1 MLHARV
7 NAISAIFKQKF
18 VLFEDLKV
26 GALVLDIK
34 AEMAA
39 NNKMNGLLKGLR
51 YISQIF
57 DDEDQ
62 QPEMQIGLPTD
73 VKHVAHIG
81 ADGPSVNSNAP
92 SWMNEFKSAAPGAP
106 NLANGGEA
114 AKSVS
119 QDKPEV
125 GKSSKRSSSTN
136 VNGTGDSSLKEKRDN
151 ISQTQTP
158 SSSSSTTDKPE
169 QPKSVRR
176 TSSANGTD
184 PPLKEKRDKNSQ
196 STQSCSSF
204 SDMPE
209 QPKSSK
215 RSSSTKVKS
224 RVEGTKEKRDK
235 PKHSKKPSTNS
246 SSDAVSKPKKAP
258 KDPSQTIEWNS
269 EDLPKKSSR
278 RKKTKDGAVSG
289 TTKRNQTQDL
299 DSGSEFGSESRDGSG
314 FKDGEEGTRET

>member
-1 MLHARV
+1 
-7 NAISAIFKQKF
+7 
-18 VLFEDLKV
+18 
-26 GALVLDIK
+26 
-34 AEMAA
+34 
-39 NNKMNGLLKGLR
+39 
-51 YISQIF
+51 
-57 DDEDQ
+57 
-62 QPEMQIGLPTD
+62 MQIGLPTD

-106 NLANGGEA
+106 NLANGGEG

-136 VNGTGDSSLKEKRDN
+136 VNGTGDSSLKEKRNN
-151 ISQTQTP
+151 ISQIQT
-158 SSSSSTTDKPE
+158 SSSTTDKPE
-169 QPKSVRR
+169 QPKSSRR

-196 STQSCSSF
+196 STQSSSF

-215 RSSSTKVKS
+215 RSSSTNVKS

-235 PKHSKKPSTNS
+235 PKHSKKPSKNS
-246 SSDAVSKPKKAP
+246 SSDTVSKPKKAP
-258 KDPSQTIEWNS
+258 KDPSETTESNS

-314 FKDGEEGTRET
+314 FEDGEEGTRET

>member
-1 MLHARV
+1 
-7 NAISAIFKQKF
+7 
-18 VLFEDLKV
+18 
-26 GALVLDIK
+26 
-34 AEMAA
+34 
-39 NNKMNGLLKGLR
+39 
-51 YISQIF
+51 
-57 DDEDQ
+57 
-62 QPEMQIGLPTD
+62 MQIGLPTD

-92 SWMNEFKSAAPGAP
+92 SWMNELKSAAPGAP
-106 NLANGGEA
+106 NLANGGEV
-114 AKSVS
+114 AKPVS
-119 QDKPEV
+119 QGIPYIGSGLINGNNLRMFVELTHYCFCFLTDKPEV

-151 ISQTQTP
+151 ISQIQT
-158 SSSSSTTDKPE
+158 SSSTTDKPE
-169 QPKSVRR
+169 QPKSSRR

-196 STQSCSSF
+196 STQSSSF

-215 RSSSTKVKS
+215 RSSSTNVKS

-235 PKHSKKPSTNS
+235 PKHSKKPSKNS
-246 SSDAVSKPKKAP
+246 SSDTVSKPKKAP
-258 KDPSQTIEWNS
+258 KDPSETTESNS

-299 DSGSEFGSESRDGSG
+299 DSGSEFGSESRYGSG
-314 FKDGEEGTRET
+314 FEDGEEGTRET

>member
-1 MLHARV
+1 
-7 NAISAIFKQKF
+7 
-18 VLFEDLKV
+18 
-26 GALVLDIK
+26 
-34 AEMAA
+34 MAA
-39 NNKMNGLLKGLR
+39 NNKMKGLLKGLR

-92 SWMNEFKSAAPGAP
+92 SWMNELKSAAPGAP
-106 NLANGGEA
+106 NLANGGEG
-114 AKSVS
+114 AKPVS

-151 ISQTQTP
+151 ISQIQT
-158 SSSSSTTDKPE
+158 SSSTTDKPE
-169 QPKSVRR
+169 QPKSSRR

-196 STQSCSSF
+196 STQSSSF

-215 RSSSTKVKS
+215 RSSSTNVKS

-235 PKHSKKPSTNS
+235 PKHSKKPSKNS
-246 SSDAVSKPKKAP
+246 SSDTVSKPKKAP
-258 KDPSQTIEWNS
+258 KDPSETTESNS

-299 DSGSEFGSESRDGSG
+299 DSGSEFGSESRYGSG
-314 FKDGEEGTRET
+314 FEDGEEGTRET

>member
-1 MLHARV
+1 
-7 NAISAIFKQKF
+7 
-18 VLFEDLKV
+18 
-26 GALVLDIK
+26 
-34 AEMAA
+34 MAA
-39 NNKMNGLLKGLR
+39 NNKMKGLLKGLR

-92 SWMNEFKSAAPGAP
+92 SWMNELKSAAPGAP
-106 NLANGGEA
+106 NLANGGEG
-114 AKSVS
+114 AKPIN
-119 QDKPEV
+119 QKW
-125 GKSSKRSSSTN
+125 
-136 VNGTGDSSLKEKRDN
+136 VNHQSE
-151 ISQTQTP
+151 
-158 SSSSSTTDKPE
+158 
-169 QPKSVRR
+169 
-176 TSSANGTD
+176 
-184 PPLKEKRDKNSQ
+184 EKRDKNSQ
-196 STQSCSSF
+196 STQSSSF

-215 RSSSTKVKS
+215 RSSSTNVKS

-235 PKHSKKPSTNS
+235 PKHSKKPSKNS
-246 SSDAVSKPKKAP
+246 SSDTVSKPKKAP
-258 KDPSQTIEWNS
+258 KDPSETTESNS

-299 DSGSEFGSESRDGSG
+299 DSGSEFGSESRYGSG
-314 FKDGEEGTRET
+314 FEDGEEGTRET

>member
-1 MLHARV
+1 
-7 NAISAIFKQKF
+7 
-18 VLFEDLKV
+18 
-26 GALVLDIK
+26 
-34 AEMAA
+34 
-39 NNKMNGLLKGLR
+39 
-51 YISQIF
+51 
-57 DDEDQ
+57 
-62 QPEMQIGLPTD
+62 MQ
-73 VKHVAHIG
+73 
-81 ADGPSVNSNAP
+81 
-92 SWMNEFKSAAPGAP
+92 MNEFKSAAPGAP

-136 VNGTGDSSLKEKRDN
+136 ANGTGDSSLKVKRDN
-151 ISQTQTP
+151 ISQTQT
-158 SSSSSTTDKPE
+158 SSSSSTTTDKPE
-169 QPKSVRR
+169 QPKSSRR
-176 TSSANGTD
+176 TSSANRTD
-184 PPLKEKRDKNSQ
+184 PSLKEKRDKNSQ

-215 RSSSTKVKS
+215 RSSSTNVKS

-235 PKHSKKPSTNS
+235 PKHSKKPSKNS
-246 SSDAVSKPKKAP
+246 SSDTVSKPKKAP
-258 KDPSQTIEWNS
+258 KDLSQITDSNS

-278 RKKTKDGAVSG
+278 RKKTKDGGVSG

-314 FKDGEEGTRET
+314 FEDGEESTRETYIYIVCFSGNQEEITPFFIGFFFFFPTLGKPCMIKESIGTTCLKLGN

>member
-1 MLHARV
+1 
-7 NAISAIFKQKF
+7 
-18 VLFEDLKV
+18 
-26 GALVLDIK
+26 
-34 AEMAA
+34 MAA
-39 NNKMNGLLKGLR
+39 NNKMKGLLKGLR

-106 NLANGGEA
+106 NLANGGEG
-114 AKSVS
+114 AKSIS

-136 VNGTGDSSLKEKRDN
+136 VNGTRDSSLKEKRDN
-151 ISQTQTP
+151 ISQIQT
-158 SSSSSTTDKPE
+158 SSSTTDKPE
-169 QPKSVRR
+169 QPKSSRR

-196 STQSCSSF
+196 STQSSSF

-215 RSSSTKVKS
+215 RSSSTNVKS

-235 PKHSKKPSTNS
+235 PKHSKKPSKNS
-246 SSDAVSKPKKAP
+246 SSDTVSKPKKAP
-258 KDPSQTIEWNS
+258 KDPSETTESNS

-314 FKDGEEGTRET
+314 FEDGEEGTRET

>member
-1 MLHARV
+1 
-7 NAISAIFKQKF
+7 
-18 VLFEDLKV
+18 
-26 GALVLDIK
+26 
-34 AEMAA
+34 MAA
-39 NNKMNGLLKGLR
+39 NNKMKGLLKGLR

-73 VKHVAHIG
+73 VKHIAHIG
-81 ADGPSVNSNAP
+81 ADGPYVNSNAP

-114 AKSVS
+114 AKSIN
-119 QDKPEV
+119 QKW
-125 GKSSKRSSSTN
+125 
-136 VNGTGDSSLKEKRDN
+136 VNHQSE
-151 ISQTQTP
+151 
-158 SSSSSTTDKPE
+158 
-169 QPKSVRR
+169 
-176 TSSANGTD
+176 
-184 PPLKEKRDKNSQ
+184 EKRDKNSQ

-215 RSSSTKVKS
+215 RSSSTNVKS

-235 PKHSKKPSTNS
+235 PKHSKKPSKNS
-246 SSDAVSKPKKAP
+246 SSDTVSKPKKAP
-258 KDPSQTIEWNS
+258 KDLSQITDSNS

-278 RKKTKDGAVSG
+278 RKKTKDGGVSG

-314 FKDGEEGTRET
+314 FEDGEESTRET